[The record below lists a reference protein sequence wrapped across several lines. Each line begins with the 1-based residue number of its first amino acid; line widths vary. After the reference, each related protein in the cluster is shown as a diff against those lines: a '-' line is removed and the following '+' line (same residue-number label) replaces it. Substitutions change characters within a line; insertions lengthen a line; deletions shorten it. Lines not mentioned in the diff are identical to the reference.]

1 MFVVIY
7 LLLEGVLRTCC
18 KDNLES
24 FIHSLKPSLK
34 KNYPNTDVKIKYPYK
49 QTLHHML
56 GFFNFQKLKV
66 IKYSMIYRTDVRLL
80 VRLLRMP

>member
-24 FIHSLKPSLK
+24 FIHSLKPSLT
-34 KNYPNTDVKIKYPYK
+34 KNYPNTDVKIKHPYK
-49 QTLHHML
+49 QTLHHTL
-56 GFFNFQKLKV
+56 GFNFQKLKD
-66 IKYSMIYRTDVRLL
+66 IKYSMIYRTDVCLL